1 MDKKDLFDQITEV
14 TRNTEDLLNKL
25 HETQSAM
32 VEIMEEN
39 AELKIENQ
47 HLRERLKQ
55 ATAAEHENEGTKNT
69 KHGLSKS
76 LQNLEKLYASGYH
89 ICNEFFGKH
98 RQDDEEC
105 AFCLTVIYGDR

>member
-1 MDKKDLFDQITEV
+1 MDNNDLFDQITEL
-14 TRNTEDLLNKL
+14 TMNTEDLLNKL
-25 HETQSAM
+25 RTAQSAM
-32 VEIMEEN
+32 TEMMEEN

-47 HLRERLKQ
+47 HLRERLNQFEEPKLEQ
-55 ATAAEHENEGTKNT
+55 NSAKNT

-98 RQDDEEC
+98 REGDEEC

>member
-1 MDKKDLFDQITEV
+1 VDKKDLFDQITEV

-39 AELKIENQ
+39 AELQIENQ

-55 ATAAEHENEGTKNT
+55 ATAAESEGTKNT
-69 KHGLSKS
+69 KYGLSKS

-89 ICNEFFGKH
+89 VCNEFYGKH
-98 RQDDEEC
+98 RQDEEEC

>member
-25 HETQSAM
+25 HETQGAM
-32 VEIMEEN
+32 TEIMEEN
-39 AELKIENQ
+39 TELRIENQ
-47 HLRERLKQ
+47 HLRERLEQ
-55 ATAAEHENEGTKNT
+55 ATTNEHENEHTKNT

-76 LQNLEKLYASGYH
+76 LQNLEKLYASGFH

-98 RQDDEEC
+98 REGEEEC

>member
-39 AELKIENQ
+39 AELQIENQ

-55 ATAAEHENEGTKNT
+55 ATAAESEGTKNT
-69 KHGLSKS
+69 KYGLSKS
-76 LQNLEKLYASGYH
+76 LQNLENYMRAD
-89 ICNEFFGKH
+89 ITFVMNF
-98 RQDDEEC
+98 
-105 AFCLTVIYGDR
+105 TVSIVKMKKSAHFV